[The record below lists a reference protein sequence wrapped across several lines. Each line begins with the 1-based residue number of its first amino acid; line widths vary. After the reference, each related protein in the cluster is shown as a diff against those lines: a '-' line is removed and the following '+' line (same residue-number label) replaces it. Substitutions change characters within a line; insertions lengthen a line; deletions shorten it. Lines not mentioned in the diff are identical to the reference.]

1 MSLNREHSKAQ
12 RNPPCTKQQTKY
24 VPIRVS
30 YVSKQVCTYQ
40 VYACCV
46 PFVFLEHGALSI
58 CKSPV
63 CTKNV
68 EPSTLFAT
76 SSVCHSNPCFIVSKR
91 SGRNRCTDIQQHH
104 YSSSMYEYVCCRW
117 TASTAKHNCS
127 SAITAAQSSI
137 QPRTCRSEYVSKVR
151 TYTLASS
158 RLFSCSM
165 ELLAFASRL
174 FAPKMLDHL
183 LYICL

>member
-1 MSLNREHSKAQ
+1 MHVLEHFVEESTFSIGFWTATNILERYVCSKKQQYRSSVRACMSLNREHSKAQ
-12 RNPPCTKQQTKY
+12 RNPSCTKQQTKY

-76 SSVCHSNPCFIVSKR
+76 SSVCHSNPCLIVSER

-104 YSSSMYEYVCCRW
+104 YSSTSSMYEYVCCR
-117 TASTAKHNCS
+117 
-127 SAITAAQSSI
+127 
-137 QPRTCRSEYVSKVR
+137 
-151 TYTLASS
+151 
-158 RLFSCSM
+158 
-165 ELLAFASRL
+165 
-174 FAPKMLDHL
+174 
-183 LYICL
+183 

>member
-1 MSLNREHSKAQ
+1 MHAASRLFSWSM
-12 RNPPCTKQQTKY
+12 
-24 VPIRVS
+24 V
-30 YVSKQVCTYQ
+30 
-40 VYACCV
+40 
-46 PFVFLEHGALSI
+46 LLALASR
-58 CKSPV
+58 
-63 CTKNV
+63 
-68 EPSTLFAT
+68 LFAPKMLDHLLYIFIF
-76 SSVCHSNPCFIVSKR
+76 CNSNPCLFVSE
-91 SGRNRCTDIQQHH
+91 SSERNRCTCMYTATKQF
-104 YSSSMYEYVCCRW
+104 SSSMYEYVCCRW